1 MSYPKSQND
10 EKSFYPDEEKN
21 GKKYYPD
28 ALNTNET
35 EWYPNAKET
44 IDKQLIP
51 KIDRT
56 KQNFILL
63 AGFPG
68 AGKSS
73 VILPLLKDKFLLKDE
88 SGDILENNLFI
99 ISGDNGVNN
108 ANIVYGMGNFTKFE
122 KNLIEKTNVNENLK
136 TALEEKKIILID
148 KPFLTIDDEITELK
162 KWIGAIKKEYE
173 NANIFVIYLN
183 IPCEIA
189 YNNAIK
195 RCEKDKRKGCIPLKL
210 YDIYNTSAKKIFFD
224 QNDKNLLNIEGI
236 NYIQLEFSKEEY
248 TPNERCKDPKADEKE
263 IKPKEIK
270 LDELMSGGKRKQ
282 TRQNKKTRKTRKKTR
297 KTMKKTRKKKR
308 KTYKRR

>member
-73 VILPLLKDKFLLKDE
+73 VILPLLKD
-88 SGDILENNLFI
+88 ILENNLFI
-99 ISGDNGVNN
+99 ISGDNGTDDN
-108 ANIVYGMGNFTKFE
+108 NIVYGMSNFTKFE
-122 KNLIEKTNVNENLK
+122 KNVIKKKDTNINEKLR
-136 TALEEKKIILID
+136 TALEKNKIILID
-148 KPFLTIDDEITELK
+148 KPFLTIKDEITELN
-162 KWIGAIKKEYE
+162 KWIDGIQKAFD
-173 NANIFVIYLN
+173 NTNIFVIYLN

-195 RCEKDKRKGCIPLKL
+195 RCKKDKRKGCIPLKL
-210 YDIYNTSAKKIFFD
+210 YEIYNTSAKKIFFD

>member
-73 VILPLLKDKFLLKDE
+73 VILPLLKD
-88 SGDILENNLFI
+88 ILENKLFI
-99 ISGDNGVNN
+99 ISGDNGTNDN
-108 ANIVYGMGNFTKFE
+108 NIVYGMSNFTKFE
-122 KNLIEKTNVNENLK
+122 KNVIEKKETNVNLK

-148 KPFLTIDDEITELK
+148 KPFLTIKDEVTELN
-162 KWIGAIKKEYE
+162 KWIDGIQKAFD
-173 NANIFVIYLN
+173 NTNIFVIYLN

-210 YDIYNTSAKKIFFD
+210 YEIYNTSAKKIFFD

>member
-44 IDKQLIP
+44 IDKQLMP

-73 VILPLLKDKFLLKDE
+73 VILPLLKD
-88 SGDILENNLFI
+88 ILENNLFI
-99 ISGDNGVNN
+99 ISGDNGTDDN
-108 ANIVYGMGNFTKFE
+108 NIVYGMSNFTKFE
-122 KNLIEKTNVNENLK
+122 KNVIKKKDTNINEKLR
-136 TALEEKKIILID
+136 TALEKNKIILID
-148 KPFLTIDDEITELK
+148 KPFLTIKDEITELN
-162 KWIGAIKKEYE
+162 KWIDGIQKAFD
-173 NANIFVIYLN
+173 NTNIFVIYLN

-195 RCEKDKRKGCIPLKL
+195 RCKKDKRKGCIPLKL
-210 YDIYNTSAKKIFFD
+210 YEIYNTSAKKIFFD

-297 KTMKKTRKKKR
+297 KTRKKTRMKKR

>member
-73 VILPLLKDKFLLKDE
+73 VILPLLKD
-88 SGDILENNLFI
+88 ILENNLFI
-99 ISGDNGVNN
+99 ISGDNGTDDN
-108 ANIVYGMGNFTKFE
+108 NIVYGMSNFTKFE
-122 KNLIEKTNVNENLK
+122 KNVIKKKDTNINEKLR
-136 TALEEKKIILID
+136 TALEKNKIILID
-148 KPFLTIDDEITELK
+148 KPFLTIKDEITELN
-162 KWIGAIKKEYE
+162 KWIDGIQKAFD
-173 NANIFVIYLN
+173 NTNIFVIYLN

-195 RCEKDKRKGCIPLKL
+195 RYKKDKMKGCIPLKL
-210 YDIYNTSAKKIFFD
+210 YEIYNTSAKKIFFD

-297 KTMKKTRKKKR
+297 KTRKKTRMKKR

>member
-73 VILPLLKDKFLLKDE
+73 VILPLLQDKFLLKDE
-88 SGDILENNLFI
+88 LGNILENNLFI

-108 ANIVYGMGNFTKFE
+108 DNIVYGMGSFKKFN
-122 KNLIEKTNVNENLK
+122 KNVIEKKETNIKLK
-136 TALEEKKIILID
+136 TALEKKKIILID
-148 KPFLTIDDEITELK
+148 KPFLTINDEITELK

-195 RCEKDKRKGCIPLKL
+195 RCEKDVNKGCIPLNL
-210 YDIYNTSAKKIFFD
+210 YEIYNTSAKKIFFD
-224 QNDKNLLNIEGI
+224 QNLLNIEGI

-248 TPNERCKDPKADEKE
+248 TPKERCKDPKADEKE

-270 LDELMSGGKRKQ
+270 PDEFMSGGKRKQ
-282 TRQNKKTRKTRKKTR
+282 TRRNKKTRKKTR
-297 KTMKKTRKKKR
+297 KTRKKKR